1 MTEDNVR
8 HRKRVSDR
16 SYDFD
21 TNANNNDTDDSF
33 SVFNNH
39 QQKRRQQERTS
50 SNRRKNEGLI
60 CSICEGPA
68 HGYNFD
74 AITCESCK
82 AFFRRNAL
90 KNDVWKAKER
100 FYLKRIVIVYFLGNV

>member
-1 MTEDNVR
+1 MSTSNVR
-8 HRKRVSDR
+8 YRKRVVRRQHNLFKDNL
-16 SYDFD
+16 YD
-21 TNANNNDTDDSF
+21 NDDSLIF
-33 SVFNNH
+33 PSN
-39 QQKRRQQERTS
+39 QQQQQQRYV
-50 SNRRKNEGLI
+50 RKKPEGLI

-90 KNDVWKAKER
+90 RPGVCRQIYW
-100 FYLKRIVIVYFLGNV
+100 

>member
-8 HRKRVSDR
+8 HRKRLLHD
-16 SYDFD
+16 SYIPNTK
-21 TNANNNDTDDSF
+21 TNNRMRHDSF
-33 SVFNNH
+33 SMSNNN
-39 QQKRRQQERTS
+39 QQQRTFYG
-50 SNRRKNEGLI
+50 RKKNEGLI
-60 CSICEGPA
+60 CSICEGSA

-90 KNDVWKAKER
+90 K
-100 FYLKRIVIVYFLGNV
+100 FNVKFFF

>member
-8 HRKRVSDR
+8 HRKRVIRRLPDVV
-16 SYDFD
+16 
-21 TNANNNDTDDSF
+21 TNNNMMKNSF
-33 SVFNNH
+33 SIINN
-39 QQKRRQQERTS
+39 QQQQQQS
-50 SNRRKNEGLI
+50 ILYGRKKSDGLM

-90 KNDVWKAKER
+90 KTT
-100 FYLKRIVIVYFLGNV
+100 VY